1 MAVDAVGSSYDMAP
15 SGNVVSSTA
24 SSLGK
29 DSFLNL
35 LVTQL
40 QHQDPLNP
48 ASDTEFIAQMAQ
60 FSSLEQLQN
69 LNNSFNS
76 FKAYEL
82 VGKSVE
88 TNNNIEGIVE
98 AIRIQ
103 KDGVYAVID
112 GSPAKLDNITKVNYG
127 SEDTELLSYMAAYL
141 ANILDGVAMLTGK
154 VNSIDEKVNVITS
167 ATNTTTPS
175 GTDEPDDPDDPD
187 NSDEP
192 IVDPTTDP
200 IDDGDNG

>member
-1 MAVDAVGSSYDMAP
+1 MAVDAVSSNSYDYVAT
-15 SGNVVSSTA
+15 GNTVSSTA

-69 LNNSFNS
+69 LNDSFNS

-88 TNNNIEGIVE
+88 TSNNIEGIVE
-98 AIRIQ
+98 AIRVQ
-103 KDGVYAVID
+103 SDGVYAVID
-112 GSPAKLDNITKVNYG
+112 GSTAKVDNITRVNYG
-127 SEDTELLSYMAAYL
+127 SEDTELLSYMTAYL
-141 ANILDGVAMLTGK
+141 ANILDGVAILTGK
-154 VNSIDEKVNVITS
+154 VNSIDEKVNAMTS
-167 ATNTTTPS
+167 VSGDGTGD
-175 GTDEPDDPDDPD
+175 GTD
-187 NSDEP
+187 NP
-192 IVDPTTDP
+192 IGDGTGDGTGDGVGDGVGDTT
-200 IDDGDNG
+200 GD